1 MDSHARTRSWHA
13 LSLRWDLM
21 ISAILKPAV
30 TKVITPIASTA
41 LRVGITPN
49 GVTWAGAI
57 GVVAS
62 SFYFYP
68 RGNFFWGTLIICF
81 FALSDLFDGTMA
93 RISQQ
98 GGSKWGGFLDSTID
112 RVTDS
117 AIAMGLLIYLA
128 QNNDALS
135 YVLLVSIVSGFLVS
149 YIRAKAE
156 SLQIEC
162 TGGFAERTERLMILL
177 TAIGFTGLG
186 VDYILTVGIW
196 ALALA
201 SVVTVLQRLRIVW
214 KATK

>member
-1 MDSHARTRSWHA
+1 
-13 LSLRWDLM
+13 M
-21 ISAILKPAV
+21 ISDIFKPAV
-30 TKVITPIASTA
+30 VRLISPTA
-41 LRVGITPN
+41 RGLLRIGLTPN
-49 GVTWAGAI
+49 SVTTIGAI
-57 GVVAS
+57 GVIATSLIAYPNGHLFGGTVA
-62 SFYFYP
+62 
-68 RGNFFWGTLIICF
+68 ICCL
-81 FALSDLFDGTMA
+81 ALSDLFDGTMA
-93 RISQQ
+93 RLSEQ
-98 GGSKWGGFLDSTID
+98 GPSRWGGFLDSTID

-128 QNNDALS
+128 QRNDPLS

-162 TGGFAERTERLMILL
+162 RGGFAERTERLVILL

-196 ALALA
+196 GLALA
-201 SVVTVLQRLRIVW
+201 SVLTVLQRLRIVW

>member
-1 MDSHARTRSWHA
+1 
-13 LSLRWDLM
+13 M
-21 ISAILKPAV
+21 ISDIFKPAV
-30 TKVITPIASTA
+30 VRLISPTA
-41 LRVGITPN
+41 RGLLRIGLTPN
-49 GVTWAGAI
+49 SVTTIGAI
-57 GVVAS
+57 GVIATSLIAYPNGHLFGGTVA
-62 SFYFYP
+62 
-68 RGNFFWGTLIICF
+68 ICCL
-81 FALSDLFDGTMA
+81 ALSDLFEGTMA
-93 RISQQ
+93 RLSQQ
-98 GGSKWGGFLDSTID
+98 GPSRWGGFLDSTID

-117 AIAMGLLIYLA
+117 AIALGLLIYLA

-135 YVLLVSIVSGFLVS
+135 YVLLVSIVAGFLVS

-162 TGGFAERTERLMILL
+162 KGGFAERTERLMILL

>member
-1 MDSHARTRSWHA
+1 
-13 LSLRWDLM
+13 
-21 ISAILKPAV
+21 
-30 TKVITPIASTA
+30 
-41 LRVGITPN
+41 
-49 GVTWAGAI
+49 
-57 GVVAS
+57 
-62 SFYFYP
+62 
-68 RGNFFWGTLIICF
+68 
-81 FALSDLFDGTMA
+81 MA
-93 RISQQ
+93 RLSEQ
-98 GGSKWGGFLDSTID
+98 GPSRWGGFLDSTID

-128 QNNDALS
+128 QKKDALS

-162 TGGFAERTERLMILL
+162 KGGFAERAERLIILL

-201 SVVTVLQRLRIVW
+201 SVMTVLQRLLIVW
-214 KATK
+214 KATN

>member
-1 MDSHARTRSWHA
+1 
-13 LSLRWDLM
+13 M
-21 ISAILKPAV
+21 ISDIFKPAV
-30 TKVITPIASTA
+30 VRLISPTA
-41 LRVGITPN
+41 RGLLRIGLTPN
-49 GVTWAGAI
+49 SVTTIGAI
-57 GVVAS
+57 GVIATALIAYPNGHLFGGTVA
-62 SFYFYP
+62 
-68 RGNFFWGTLIICF
+68 ICCL
-81 FALSDLFDGTMA
+81 ALSDLFDGTMA
-93 RISQQ
+93 RLSEQ
-98 GGSKWGGFLDSTID
+98 GPSRWGGFLDSTID

-117 AIAMGLLIYLA
+117 AIALGLLIYLA

-162 TGGFAERTERLMILL
+162 KGGFAERTERLIILL

-196 ALALA
+196 VLALA
-201 SVVTVLQRLRIVW
+201 SVVTVLQRLQIVW

>member
-1 MDSHARTRSWHA
+1 
-13 LSLRWDLM
+13 M
-21 ISAILKPAV
+21 ISDIFKPAV
-30 TKVITPIASTA
+30 VRLISPTA
-41 LRVGITPN
+41 RGLLRIGLTPN
-49 GVTWAGAI
+49 SVTTIGAI
-57 GVVAS
+57 GVIATALIAYPNGHLFGGTVA
-62 SFYFYP
+62 
-68 RGNFFWGTLIICF
+68 ICCL
-81 FALSDLFDGTMA
+81 ALSDLFDGTMA
-93 RISQQ
+93 RLSEQ
-98 GGSKWGGFLDSTID
+98 GPSRWGGFLDSTID

-117 AIAMGLLIYLA
+117 AIALGLLIYLA
-128 QNNDALS
+128 QNNDALA

-162 TGGFAERTERLMILL
+162 KGGFAERTERLIILL

-201 SVVTVLQRLRIVW
+201 SVVTVLQRLQIVW

>member
-1 MDSHARTRSWHA
+1 
-13 LSLRWDLM
+13 M
-21 ISAILKPAV
+21 ISDIFKPAV
-30 TKVITPIASTA
+30 VRLISPTA
-41 LRVGITPN
+41 RGLLRIGLTPN
-49 GVTWAGAI
+49 SVTTIGAI
-57 GVVAS
+57 GVIAASLIAYPNGHLFGGTVA
-62 SFYFYP
+62 
-68 RGNFFWGTLIICF
+68 ICCL
-81 FALSDLFDGTMA
+81 ALSDLFDGTMA
-93 RISQQ
+93 RLSQQ
-98 GGSKWGGFLDSTID
+98 GPSRWGGFLDSTID

-117 AIAMGLLIYLA
+117 AIALGLLIYLA

-135 YVLLVSIVSGFLVS
+135 FVLLVSIVSGFLVS

-162 TGGFAERTERLMILL
+162 KGGFAERTERLIILL

-186 VDYILTVGIW
+186 VEYILTVGIW

>member
-1 MDSHARTRSWHA
+1 
-13 LSLRWDLM
+13 M
-21 ISAILKPAV
+21 ISDIFKPAV
-30 TKVITPIASTA
+30 VRLISPTA
-41 LRVGITPN
+41 RGLLRIGLTPN
-49 GVTWAGAI
+49 SVTTIGAI
-57 GVVAS
+57 GVIATS
-62 SFYFYP
+62 LIAYP
-68 RGNFFWGTLIICF
+68 NGHLFGGTIAICCL
-81 FALSDLFDGTMA
+81 ALSDLFDGTMA
-93 RISQQ
+93 RLSQQ
-98 GGSKWGGFLDSTID
+98 GPSRWGGFLDSTID

-128 QNNDALS
+128 QSNDPLS

-162 TGGFAERTERLMILL
+162 KGGFAERTERLIILL

-186 VDYILTVGIW
+186 VDYILAAGIW